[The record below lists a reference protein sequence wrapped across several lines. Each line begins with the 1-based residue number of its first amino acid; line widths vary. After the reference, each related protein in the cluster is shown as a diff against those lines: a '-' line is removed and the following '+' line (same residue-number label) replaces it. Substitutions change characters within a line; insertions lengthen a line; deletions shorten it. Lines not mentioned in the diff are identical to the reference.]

1 MTIFATYIRP
11 VQRRAATKFINRPG
25 IALAKKKRRRS
36 MTHVTHLADQNSAS
50 DGRLVGII
58 TTLALVLAGFLSVIS
73 FAAV

>member
-1 MTIFATYIRP
+1 
-11 VQRRAATKFINRPG
+11 
-25 IALAKKKRRRS
+25 